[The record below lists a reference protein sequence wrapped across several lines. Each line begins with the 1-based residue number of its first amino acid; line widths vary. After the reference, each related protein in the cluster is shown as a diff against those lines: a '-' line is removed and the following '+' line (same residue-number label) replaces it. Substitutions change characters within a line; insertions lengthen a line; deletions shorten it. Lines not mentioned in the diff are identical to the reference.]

1 MRKIYHLSF
10 FIITHGAFNIADPS
24 SMQDVCHNKL
34 SKYDLAC
41 HESPSSS
48 VVRAPTSV
56 QEVMGAIPIGN
67 SDFFL
72 CPTLMTNWICHLSH
86 FFPSLKFTIFLFLLS
101 HMSDFFFNQYS
112 IRVYIKR
119 VVGCCWAKIQN
130 VVQKKLSE
138 DKDKYSVL
146 VFPLLPFSAHPFPI
160 LTIFVMVAAVATEE
174 LIAWNLKWSM
184 REY

>member
-101 HMSDFFFNQYS
+101 HMSDFFFINIQYVS
-112 IRVYIKR
+112 TLKELWG
-119 VVGCCWAKIQN
+119 VVEPKFKTLY
-130 VVQKKLSE
+130 KKNYRKTRTNIVSLCFHSCLS
-138 DKDKYSVL
+138 
-146 VFPLLPFSAHPFPI
+146 PLTHSRFWPSL
-160 LTIFVMVAAVATEE
+160 
-174 LIAWNLKWSM
+174 
-184 REY
+184 